1 MERLSRAEAQVP
13 AIPESFDDGDRLK
26 TSSLVVLPPH
36 IRWSGSERRYDLSVR
51 RDRARVYEQVLRE
64 GTEEDV
70 RKFIDVDELIDLWD
84 ELVIPRHVR
93 RAWADWL
100 EDHRGIV
107 VSC

>member
-1 MERLSRAEAQVP
+1 M
-13 AIPESFDDGDRLK
+13 
-26 TSSLVVLPPH
+26 PPH

-51 RDRARVYEQVLRE
+51 RDRARVYEQVLL
-64 GTEEDV
+64 DV
-70 RKFIDVDELIDLWD
+70 RRIIDVDELIDLWD

-100 EDHRGIV
+100 EDHRGIN